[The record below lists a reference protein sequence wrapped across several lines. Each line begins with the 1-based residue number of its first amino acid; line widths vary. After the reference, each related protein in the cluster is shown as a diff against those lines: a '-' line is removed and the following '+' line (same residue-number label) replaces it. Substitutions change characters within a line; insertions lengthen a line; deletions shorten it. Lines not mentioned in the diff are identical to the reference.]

1 MKQLTVTLDERSYDI
16 HFDLSL
22 AQSGEWLRD
31 CCPKA
36 QRVLV
41 VTDETVE
48 TLYANTVTDSLETAG
63 FAVSLLTC
71 AVGEESKSLANLGR
85 VYDALTAAGLTR
97 SDCML
102 ALGGGVIGDL
112 TGFAAASYLR
122 GIDFV
127 QVPTTLLAMV
137 DSSVGGKT
145 AINLPAGKNLVGAFW
160 QPKGVLADMDCL
172 ESLTDRNFYSGMAEV
187 IKHGFLA
194 DMGLL
199 ELLADCEGDRDL
211 LMARMAEVVGIC
223 CEMKSQFVTAD
234 ERDTGVRMLLNLG
247 HTLGHA
253 YEKAGNFE
261 IYTHG
266 EAVAA
271 GLVAAVKLG
280 EQLGVTPTEVR
291 PQAVEMLR
299 AHRLPT
305 EIDCTMAEYEAA
317 IGLDKKGEG
326 EKIHLILLTR
336 AGEAVRH
343 SMTKAELFALI
354 EGVLL

>member
-1 MKQLTVTLDERSYDI
+1 MKQLTVALADRSYDI
-16 HFDLSL
+16 CLDLGL
-22 AQSGEWLRD
+22 AQSGSWLRS

-36 QRVLV
+36 RQVLV
-41 VTDETVE
+41 VTDDTVE
-48 TLYANTVTDSLETAG
+48 ELYASTVAQSLREEG
-63 FAVSLLTC
+63 FAVSLLSC
-71 AVGEESKSLANLGR
+71 PVGEESKSLANLGQ

-97 SDCML
+97 SDCMV
-102 ALGGGVIGDL
+102 ALGGGVVGDL

-127 QVPTTLLAMV
+127 QIPTTLLAMV

-160 QPKGVLADMDCL
+160 QPKGVLADVDCL
-172 ESLTDRNFYSGMAEV
+172 ESLSDRNFYSGMAEV
-187 IKHGFLA
+187 IKHAFLA

-199 ELLADCEGDRDL
+199 ELLLDCEGRRDL
-211 LMARMAEVVGIC
+211 LMAKMPDIVGLC
-223 CEMKSQFVTAD
+223 CAMKSSFVTAD

-261 IYTHG
+261 VYTHG

-271 GLVAAVKLG
+271 GLHAAVKLG
-280 EQLGVTPTEVR
+280 EQLGVTPTEVQ
-291 PQAVEMLR
+291 PMLVDMLR

-305 EIDCTMAEYEAA
+305 EIACTREDYESA

-326 EKIHLILLTR
+326 ERIHLILLTK

-343 SMTKAELFALI
+343 SMTKAELFDAIAMAGL
-354 EGVLL
+354 

>member
-1 MKQLTVTLDERSYDI
+1 MKQLTVALDERSYDI

-22 AQSGEWLRD
+22 AQSGDWLRS
-31 CCPKA
+31 CCPRA
-36 QRVLV
+36 ERALI

-48 TLYANTVTDSLETAG
+48 ALYANVVVESLRESG
-63 FAVSLLTC
+63 FAVSLFSC
-71 AVGEESKSLANLGR
+71 APGEESKSLANLGQ

-97 SDCML
+97 SDCL
-102 ALGGGVIGDL
+102 VALGGGVAGDL

-127 QVPTTLLAMV
+127 QIPTTLLAMV

-160 QPKGVLADMDCL
+160 QPKGVLADMNCL
-172 ESLTDRNFYSGMAEV
+172 ESLSDRNFYSGMAEV

-199 ELLADCEGDRDL
+199 ELLVDCEGDRDL
-211 LMARMAEVVGIC
+211 LMARMPEIVGIC
-223 CEMKSQFVTAD
+223 CEMKSWFVTAD

-253 YEKAGNFE
+253 YELAGNFE
-261 IYTHG
+261 AYTHG

-271 GLVAAVKLG
+271 GLAAAVKLG
-280 EQLGVTPTEVR
+280 EGLGVTPKSVQ
-291 PQAVEMLR
+291 PALIDMLR
-299 AHRLPT
+299 AHRLPA
-305 EIDCTMAEYEAA
+305 EISCTRADYEAA

-326 EKIHLILLTR
+326 SSIHLILLTKT
-336 AGEAVRH
+336 GEAVRH
-343 SMTKAELFALI
+343 SMTKGELFAAI
-354 EGVLL
+354 ETAGL

>member
-1 MKQLTVTLDERSYDI
+1 MKQLTVSLDERSYDI

-22 AQSGEWLRD
+22 ARSGDWLRS

-36 QRVLV
+36 ERVLI

-48 TLYANTVTDSLETAG
+48 ALCANVVQGSLREAG
-63 FAVSLLTC
+63 FAVTLLSC
-71 AVGEESKSLANLGR
+71 APGEESKSLSNLGR
-85 VYDALTAAGLTR
+85 VYDALTDAGLTR
-97 SDCML
+97 SDCL
-102 ALGGGVIGDL
+102 VALGGGVIGDL

-127 QVPTTLLAMV
+127 QIPTTLLAMV

-172 ESLTDRNFYSGMAEV
+172 ESLSDRAFYSGMAEV
-187 IKHGFLA
+187 IKHAFLA

-199 ELLADCEGDRDL
+199 VLLTDCEGKRDL
-211 LMARMAEVVGIC
+211 LMASMAEIVGIC
-223 CEMKSQFVTAD
+223 CAMKSRFVTAD

-253 YEKAGNFE
+253 YEKAGEFE
-261 IYTHG
+261 RYTHG

-271 GLVAAVKLG
+271 GMAAAVKLG
-280 EQLGVTPTEVR
+280 EQLGVTPPEVQ
-291 PQAVEMLR
+291 PALIDMLR
-299 AHRLPT
+299 EHRLPT
-305 EIDCTMAEYEAA
+305 EIACSRADYESA

-326 EKIHLILLTR
+326 SRIHLILLTK

-343 SMTKAELFALI
+343 SMTKGALFAAIEMAEL
-354 EGVLL
+354 